1 MFNLGFALLFVVFV
15 SCNCYDDSQAEDS
28 ERQEDMISEER
39 TRLTEPSERDDEDI
53 AEDDGVDGDDDT
65 LIDVS
70 EKEG

>member
-1 MFNLGFALLFVVFV
+1 MFKLGFALLFVVFV
-15 SCNCYDDSQAEDS
+15 SSNCYDDSQAEDS

-39 TRLTEPSERDDEDI
+39 TRLTEPSERDDI

>member
-1 MFNLGFALLFVVFV
+1 MFKSGFALLFVVFA
-15 SCNCYDDSQAEDS
+15 SCSGYDDS

-39 TRLTEPSERDDEDI
+39 THLTEPSERDDEGI
-53 AEDDGVDGDDDT
+53 AKDDGVDGDADT

>member
-1 MFNLGFALLFVVFV
+1 
-15 SCNCYDDSQAEDS
+15 
-28 ERQEDMISEER
+28 MISEER
-39 TRLTEPSERDDEDI
+39 TRLTEPSERDDI